1 MAAKVPD
8 DVWVVIPAYN
18 EKRHILEVIK
28 ATKRFASNIVV
39 VDDGSKDNTTR
50 LALAQGVTVLQMI
63 VNLGKGA
70 ALKTGCDF
78 ALRQGAKRIV
88 VMDSDGQHNPA
99 RIPEFVDALK
109 GKDIVFGIRSM
120 DENMPAIK
128 RFGNAVINKVT
139 ELLYRIK
146 IDDTQTGFRAFT
158 SNAYSKIRW
167 RSSDYSMESEM
178 IANAGKHHLKYA
190 EIGIETITHD
200 RYRGTT
206 ILDGIKIVANMVLWR
221 LKWY

>member
-1 MAAKVPD
+1 MVIPYSRDVSGSQGHLPMRQRPFLIHQKRTALWITLRRTPRMAAKVPD

-88 VMDSDGQHNPA
+88 VMDSDGQQNPA
-99 RIPEFVDALK
+99 RL
-109 GKDIVFGIRSM
+109 
-120 DENMPAIK
+120 
-128 RFGNAVINKVT
+128 
-139 ELLYRIK
+139 
-146 IDDTQTGFRAFT
+146 
-158 SNAYSKIRW
+158 
-167 RSSDYSMESEM
+167 
-178 IANAGKHHLKYA
+178 
-190 EIGIETITHD
+190 
-200 RYRGTT
+200 
-206 ILDGIKIVANMVLWR
+206 
-221 LKWY
+221 